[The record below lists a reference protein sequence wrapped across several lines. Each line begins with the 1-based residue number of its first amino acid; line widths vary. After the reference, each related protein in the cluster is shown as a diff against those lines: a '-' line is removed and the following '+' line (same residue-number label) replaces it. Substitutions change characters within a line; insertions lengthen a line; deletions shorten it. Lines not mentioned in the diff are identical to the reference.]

1 MPLGSMF
8 FKPSTKTL
16 HKTRTK
22 IEMKAPTDINE
33 AEYQIQHH
41 WASGT
46 GNFIMDKKATKR
58 EITDREKLESAL
70 NLE

>member
-22 IEMKAPTDINE
+22 IEMKAPADINE
-33 AEYQIQHH
+33 AEFQIQHH

-46 GNFIMDKKATKR
+46 GKLIMDKKATKK
-58 EITDREKLESAL
+58 EMTDREKLEIVL